1 MTIKVIM
8 MMMMMMVMK
17 VILPVYG
24 LAVRMM
30 TVAELEYG

>member
-8 MMMMMMVMK
+8 MAMMMVMK
-17 VILPVYG
+17 VILPAYG

-30 TVAELEYG
+30 TIAELEYG